1 MADLIWLPVAQNV
14 ELSCIFHRR
23 AGLPEVDDRRIVSG
37 IVLVIRNALRWRDA
51 PSDYGPHK
59 LIDNRFIRWNRLVLS
74 RFADAKEA
82 FGKEGS
88 SMSESINCERPFDGS
103 H

>member
-51 PSDYGPHK
+51 PSD
-59 LIDNRFIRWNRLVLS
+59 
-74 RFADAKEA
+74 
-82 FGKEGS
+82 
-88 SMSESINCERPFDGS
+88 
-103 H
+103 